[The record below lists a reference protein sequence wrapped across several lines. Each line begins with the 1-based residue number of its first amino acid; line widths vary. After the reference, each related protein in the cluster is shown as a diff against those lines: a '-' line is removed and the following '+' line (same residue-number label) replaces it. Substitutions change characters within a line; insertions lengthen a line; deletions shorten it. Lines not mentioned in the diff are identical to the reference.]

1 MPFKFK
7 TVFMAALLPAFAVA
21 SSIPAFAQ
29 TQAQQDRFDLVA
41 KYVVTAKLCER
52 LGMTLDPALPD
63 KANAAFDAEASS
75 WGLPAATVE
84 RLKVEAISRQGAILK
99 TDLDAAA
106 NAAKTDA
113 QLRNVRSILLG
124 YGRTCMAATVDPIFS
139 GLIVAPPGYD
149 LEKGATDLA
158 DSMLEAG
165 GLASWQTPQI
175 QARGDIMM
183 LAGACRTKI
192 GAARSDAL
200 VREFGQ
206 SDDARVRNYYTKSFD
221 EGLAEPDFISTLAG
235 CNRAIQSFRLKA
247 ANSNQAARQAGN
259 K

>member
-1 MPFKFK
+1 MPFKSK
-7 TVFMAALLPAFAVA
+7 TVFRAVLMPVFAIA

-29 TQAQQDRFDLVA
+29 TQAQQDRLDLVA

-52 LGMTLDPALPD
+52 LGITLDPALPD
-63 KANAAFDAEASS
+63 KANAAFDAEAAS
-75 WGLPAATVE
+75 WGIPAATVE
-84 RLKVEAISRQGAILK
+84 RLKGEAISRQGAILK

-113 QLRNVRSILLG
+113 QLRNVRNILLG
-124 YGRTCMAATVDPIFS
+124 YGRTCLAATVDPIFS
-139 GLIVAPPGYD
+139 GLIVASPGYD

-192 GAARSDAL
+192 GAVRSDAL

-206 SDDARVRNYYTKSFD
+206 SDDVRVRNYYTKSFD
-221 EGLAEPDFISTLAG
+221 EGLAEPNFISTLAG

-247 ANSNQAARQAGN
+247 ASSNRAASQGGN